1 MSGFARG
8 TLVRKPRPG
17 KTAVL
22 VELTCTR
29 GPDSMTPCCEIPF
42 VRMVHHKT
50 EEVVGVPN
58 GSYSHRGGGHDAW
71 APLSPLAL
79 VLYALML
86 PWLTSTIVMGA
97 EVPIFW

>member
-29 GPDSMTPCCEIPF
+29 GPDSMTLCCDVPF
-42 VRMVHHKT
+42 VQMGHHKT
-50 EEVVGVPN
+50 EVVVGVL
-58 GSYSHRGGGHDAW
+58 GSYSHRGGGHDAR